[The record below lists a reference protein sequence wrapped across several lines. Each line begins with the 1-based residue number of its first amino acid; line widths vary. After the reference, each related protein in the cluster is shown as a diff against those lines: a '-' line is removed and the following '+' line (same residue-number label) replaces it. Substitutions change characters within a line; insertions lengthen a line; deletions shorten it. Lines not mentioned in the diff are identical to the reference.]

1 VTVAVRRTRLERGE
15 RIPGRGPQLFE
26 TAAYKTLRPVI
37 LDLAIGPSLGIGR
50 NDSKYETVWSPKG
63 PDDTTSAWRV
73 LKTEQGLPVDVL
85 VTLSVYL
92 WQRRYFDD
100 IVFDPMYLL
109 PRPMVGISLAHP
121 TSQFYAGVS
130 IDPIQFLN
138 ISGGVRVADEQIL
151 IGPQVLDRALVDT
164 SGQPQPP
171 VTRNEFR
178 ASGFVAV
185 TISTNLLYSWIRQGL

>member
-1 VTVAVRRTRLERGE
+1 
-15 RIPGRGPQLFE
+15 
-26 TAAYKTLRPVI
+26 
-37 LDLAIGPSLGIGR
+37 
-50 NDSKYETVWSPKG
+50 
-63 PDDTTSAWRV
+63 
-73 LKTEQGLPVDVL
+73 
-85 VTLSVYL
+85 
-92 WQRRYFDD
+92 
-100 IVFDPMYLL
+100 
-109 PRPMVGISLAHP
+109 MVGISLAHP
-121 TSQFYAGVS
+121 TSQFYAGAS